1 MRRLLAILTMLGA
14 LSISQASVA
23 GAGSSADLTAMLDG
37 HRIDLQRVSDY
48 HCHDL
53 DYPVIRCYRS
63 AEDLDRA
70 IADRVA
76 RDPGSAGAEG
86 TAGPAYVRV
95 YTDASY
101 GGTSLLI
108 STPYDHLGS
117 VGWNDRISS
126 FKTLTSAGGSFWQHD
141 LHSGW
146 AYPFCCSS
154 TVPYVGDAY
163 NDQFSSVY
171 AN

>member
-1 MRRLLAILTMLGA
+1 MLGA

-70 IADRVA
+70 IADRVG
-76 RDPGSAGAEG
+76 RDPGSLSPQGV
-86 TAGPAYVRV
+86 TAVAYVRV

-108 STPYDHLGS
+108 STPYDHLGA

-171 AN
+171 PN